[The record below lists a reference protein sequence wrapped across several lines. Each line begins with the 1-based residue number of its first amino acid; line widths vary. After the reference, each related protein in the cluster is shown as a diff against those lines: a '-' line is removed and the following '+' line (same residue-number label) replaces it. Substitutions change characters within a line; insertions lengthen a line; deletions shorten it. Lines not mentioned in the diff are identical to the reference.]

1 MHIKHQLTIL
11 FLSVAICATAQRTVP
26 ADTTIKSTTIEII
39 QSYKPQV
46 KQAPKP
52 GWMPALPPADT
63 ARPVITYDVPQQ
75 SLFYTYSSLPLRPL
89 ALGRDTIL
97 LPFKNYLK
105 FGGGNLSTIYVDA
118 GIGSFRGRDY
128 ETGLHLHHISQNGTV
143 KDQQTS
149 LSGLEAYAGM
159 HKNKNDFHV
168 LLTGGRNQ
176 YSYYGG
182 DANPYYA
189 GDSMKQVFT
198 NVKLMFDMANR
209 KDTSTKLT
217 YHPSISASYYNAKY
231 NANELSMGFN
241 APFAYSPDST
251 FDWLLGLDGVI
262 TNFKSEQLS
271 ASNNFLEIKPGI
283 ALHDGAIAGHVMAG
297 FALGKGNSKYILPD
311 LLGSYFHA
319 QTGLYFSAG
328 WLATVRQNTFE
339 QLSTL
344 NPFIYYLDS
353 SNFFRQTRKDEVF
366 AQVQGKRGDHL
377 SFSARASWNAYIDM
391 ATYLND
397 GISNKQFYVGY
408 QNINSLGVSLSI
420 RYAESNIWSAGVSCD
435 IYDYYGSSNVKVYA
449 WQIPDKQIKGDII
462 YSPTNKLSMSAYLS
476 LIGGLYARNAMGQP
490 ISIDLN
496 TDVGGN
502 IEYLLIP
509 RLSIFLQ
516 VNNILNQKYQRWYGY
531 EAYGTNIYGG
541 LRLKF

>member
-198 NVKLMFDMANR
+198 NVKLMFDLSNR

-353 SNFFRQTRKDEVF
+353 SNFFRQTRRDEVF

-476 LIGGLYARNAMGQP
+476 LIGGLHARNAMGQP